1 MHKSRIIIS
10 VKPKI
15 MINSQDVYFGITRQ
29 CAQVELKN
37 INIFSKKNI
46 YADLPEIEKHFYKKI
61 YIITLCHF
69 GIGASHDL
77 THYISKNYLQRI
89 YGF

>member
-1 MHKSRIIIS
+1 LPYPFAKENMHKSRIIIS

-37 INIFSKKNI
+37 INIFNKKNH
-46 YADLPEIEKHFYKKI
+46 LGSF
-61 YIITLCHF
+61 C
-69 GIGASHDL
+69 
-77 THYISKNYLQRI
+77 KN
-89 YGF
+89 GKEFN